1 MKFSRTAS
9 LLTVLLVIS
18 IIFILLQAFVFHHN
32 DIVYVDSAKLMDG
45 YKGMI
50 EARKEYEKKH
60 SAWQANV
67 DTLTKDVQDAIKKYS
82 KDLALGSDKEKQLSK
97 ELIQSK
103 QKELYDYQNAVK
115 QNAAQEEDR
124 LNKNVFSTVNAYL
137 IRYGKKNGYKMILI
151 AANGNI
157 AYADPS
163 MEITDKIV
171 EDLNKEY
178 SVPEK

>member
-1 MKFSRTAS
+1 MRFSRTTS
-9 LLTVLLVIS
+9 LLTGLLVVS
-18 IIFILLQAFVFHHN
+18 IVFILLQAFVFHHN

>member
-1 MKFSRTAS
+1 
-9 LLTVLLVIS
+9 LLTGLLVVS
-18 IIFILLQAFVFHHN
+18 IVFILLQAFVFHHN

>member
-9 LLTVLLVIS
+9 LLTVLLVVS
-18 IIFILLQAFVFHHN
+18 IVFILLQAFVFHHN